1 MVIQRS
7 VCAGHLCYE
16 TCPQLNEEVLKKWNG
31 CNSSATTL
39 FRTFTIS
46 MTSIHNIFDHYPFNE
61 RGYHLLVCKICIQE
75 RGVFSGL
82 GGLPNCSQGD
92 APTLGSSLPSQ
103 TVLPSHP

>member
-1 MVIQRS
+1 VEWLQF
-7 VCAGHLCYE
+7 LC
-16 TCPQLNEEVLKKWNG
+16 ND
-31 CNSSATTL
+31 TL
-39 FRTFTIS
+39 SHIYHFYDFYT
-46 MTSIHNIFDHYPFNE
+46 HNIFDHYPFNE